1 MSNTLDLQ
9 SLKFSNLGYEHFNDN
24 FADILIDAL
33 AGDPKA
39 LERPEIQAMGIDNIR
54 AALQWM
60 QTADINGDYRNLI
73 ANEGWRLMYKRKP
86 PTPEEYLTPEWIG
99 GQAEGLWP
107 NVREAFVNF
116 MDPNPLNPKR
126 GLALSTSIGWG
137 KSLLTNLCMSFEM
150 VLFGLM
156 REPYRILGH
165 SPMTSYCVA
174 LCSFSLGKAWDL
186 LGTPFEQFIEQSPA
200 FEKVGRRDDVVNAD
214 KVDPD
219 CKKILYSTA
228 GRGSA
233 RMLFRNNLQLKMMS
247 TEGHLLGN
255 TIIYTAMSELAW
267 WEQNGW
273 TKEQIKSF
281 FDKACQRVD
290 SRMNGH
296 YLGRYVIDS
305 SPFSLESPIDKW
317 IWETAINDPKWYCVL
332 GAKWDY
338 FKKEFPEYFDKDGK
352 EIHNWEVGFQCYKG
366 GKSEPPK
373 CCKTEG
379 EARLYDPLDLV
390 WCPKWDIKSTG
401 RINLMN
407 LALQNPV
414 EFLRDW
420 AGIPAGSSDRIFQA
434 GSVIENIF
442 DNNLR
447 NMYTGI
453 VADEAFDPEHLI
465 WNQIKDKFFI
475 NFNGEYIFYR
485 EPNAKRVL
493 AVDQSLSGDAT
504 AITMAHWEYVVED
517 HGQITQGINKPSQY
531 MQQQDVKNVLIVDF
545 TIMIIPKGGKINLEA
560 IKCFILDLI
569 DLGGITLGMVNF
581 DKFQSDTTVQ
591 ALKRRQV
598 PMTYISA
605 DKSNEPYQA
614 LIDYITHE
622 RVFAGKSL
630 FLKNNL
636 RSIHW
641 TKRDTGST
649 KVDHFLGKIVNESE
663 DLNWDTSQIG
673 VNAKDA
679 SDTVAECLTMLLAHD
694 LDFAPTTKW
703 INTKYAEKESV
714 NERLGKL
721 NFQF

>member
-1 MSNTLDLQ
+1 M
-9 SLKFSNLGYEHFNDN
+9 
-24 FADILIDAL
+24 
-33 AGDPKA
+33 PKIKSVKYVGKEECQCIKVSA
-39 LERPEIQAMGIDNIR
+39 KDE
-54 AALQWM
+54 
-60 QTADINGDYRNLI
+60 
-73 ANEGWRLMYKRKP
+73 MYV
-86 PTPEEYLTPEWIG
+86 TDE
-99 GQAEGLWP
+99 
-107 NVREAFVNF
+107 
-116 MDPNPLNPKR
+116 
-126 GLALSTSIGWG
+126 
-137 KSLLTNLCMSFEM
+137 
-150 VLFGLM
+150 
-156 REPYRILGH
+156 RILTH
-165 SPMTSYCVA
+165 
-174 LCSFSLGKAWDL
+174 
-186 LGTPFEQFIEQSPA
+186 
-200 FEKVGRRDDVVNAD
+200 
-214 KVDPD
+214 
-219 CKKILYSTA
+219 
-228 GRGSA
+228 
-233 RMLFRNNLQLKMMS
+233 
-247 TEGHLLGN
+247 N

-338 FKKEFPEYFDKDGK
+338 FKKEFPEYFDKYGN

-531 MQQQDVKNVLIVDF
+531 VQQDVKNVLIVDF

-641 TKRDTGST
+641 TKRETGST

-714 NERLGKL
+714 NEKLEKL